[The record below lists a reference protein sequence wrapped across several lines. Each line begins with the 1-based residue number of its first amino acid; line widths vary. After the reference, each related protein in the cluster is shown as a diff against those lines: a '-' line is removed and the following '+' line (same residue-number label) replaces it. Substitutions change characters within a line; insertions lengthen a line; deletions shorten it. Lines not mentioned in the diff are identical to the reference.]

1 MWMRPYTAVRLL
13 REPAGA
19 MIPARGTQGLSALQL
34 GSREDTAF
42 PRHSRGLPF
51 DESVVVLEIKGQ

>member
-1 MWMRPYTAVRLL
+1 MD
-13 REPAGA
+13 PAW
-19 MIPARGTQGLSALQL
+19 GTQGLCALSLQL

-42 PRHSRGLPF
+42 PRHSRCLPF